1 MQDFFFL
8 PWKPQ
13 PSCGTGIPLSEF
25 DFRGGK
31 NGVLRRQTS
40 FIQVAVRVLR
50 AAFRT
55 WPVLRTPAAR
65 QRRTDVCDILLQRRV
80 FTSGIH
86 QNPATKDRMSRPR
99 EPESRITS
107 HHRAWQPK
115 KVGAGGNPTVPAL
128 LTTLRVGWIYIQSL
142 SRSLPS
148 LVKGL
153 GFHPFSHPQHN
164 TKSPPTT
171 FSHLFTYGLPSQHS
185 QLCLPAE
192 PAAWSQL
199 PGVLGAGWRKRHEA
213 GGGFSELLGGAHFGS
228 YQR

>member
-1 MQDFFFL
+1 MHQSVPRCRFPFRRRCFNFVQDFFFFL
-8 PWKPQ
+8 PQKPQ
-13 PSCGTGIPLSEF
+13 PSNLTFAAE
-25 DFRGGK
+25 K
-31 NGVLRRQTS
+31 NGALRRQTS

-55 WPVLRTPAAR
+55 WPVLRTPAAT

-99 EPESRITS
+99 ETESRITS

-115 KVGAGGNPTVPAL
+115 KGRGGWGLGDPTVAAL
-128 LTTLRVGWIYIQSL
+128 LTTLRGGWIYIQSL

-164 TKSPPTT
+164 TESPPTT
-171 FSHLFTYGLPSQHS
+171 FSHLFTCGLPSQHS
-185 QLCLPAE
+185 QALSSC
-192 PAAWSQL
+192 
-199 PGVLGAGWRKRHEA
+199 
-213 GGGFSELLGGAHFGS
+213 
-228 YQR
+228 